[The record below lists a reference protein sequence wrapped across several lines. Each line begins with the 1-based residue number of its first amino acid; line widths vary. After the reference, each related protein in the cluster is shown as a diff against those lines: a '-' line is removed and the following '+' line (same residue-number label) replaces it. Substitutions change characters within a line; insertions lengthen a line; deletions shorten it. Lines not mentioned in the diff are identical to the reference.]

1 MRRRRKRDLCPVR
14 LSSAHR
20 AVWRA
25 LAACS
30 MLGVAGVACAADRRP
45 TSATDGE
52 QVSFN
57 GAFLRGAAAN
67 VDLSVFAKE
76 AALPPGT
83 HELDIY
89 VNGNF
94 LQRAKVLFVQQDSAV
109 VACLARQTFLDAGV
123 LEDALAKTEGDDC
136 MPASRAVE
144 GGRTTVDVPRMRLD
158 VQIPQALMHRTVLG
172 YVPMSAWDE
181 GAPVGFLRYSGS
193 YYSRSA
199 GNTGTNNESGFVSI
213 DAGANL
219 GLWQL
224 RNQSSYRYS
233 SGGGSQFNLGGT
245 YVRRALPSWQSEAT
259 AGEIS
264 TQGGI
269 FDSFDFRGVRLSSDD
284 RMLSPN
290 RQGYAPVIRGTA
302 NTNAR
307 VVVRQG
313 VYVVYETTVPPGP
326 FVIDDLYPT
335 QNSGDLQVEVT
346 ESDGQVRSFVV
357 PYAAVANSLRPGLSR
372 YAVHAGRTNVPYI
385 GAKDATFGQA
395 TYEHG
400 LSNEITLNGG
410 AQAASNGYWSVA
422 AGGVYA
428 SSFGA
433 LGANLAYSSSKV
445 DGARTGGWQMRA
457 SYNNTFA
464 PTGTTLTLA
473 GYRYSTSGY
482 RTLADS
488 LNGGSTPYYHL
499 DDTGGYLR
507 SNTFRQKNRFDLTL
521 SQSLGQY
528 GSINVS
534 GVRMQYYDGLRPS
547 DQYAVSYNNSLGK
560 VAYSLSLARER
571 VSSPEGGRSQTAVML
586 SLNIPLEIGNRG
598 STLGASIS
606 RRSSEGTQMQ
616 SSLTGTAGASAEYSY
631 NFNASRDTG
640 ANTTGVGANLTRATS
655 VGTFGAGAARS
666 DGSTILSGTARGAVV
681 AHEGGM
687 LFGPYIGETF
697 GIVHAPGAEGAQ
709 LRNAPGVTLNED
721 GYALVPSLMPY
732 RYNTIS
738 LDPADMSGD
747 AELEDTQRRVAPY
760 AGAVPYIR
768 FETRTGHAVL
778 VSVRDQQGGAL
789 PLGATVKDADGREIG
804 VVGQGSRLYARV
816 PAREGVM
823 HVSRGNQPDCEIPY
837 SLPSERLDEPVIRF
851 QAACAAPGT
860 RLRADTAVPN
870 VASR

>member
-1 MRRRRKRDLCPVR
+1 MRPTLAA
-14 LSSAHR
+14 SATWR
-20 AVWRA
+20 AV
-25 LAACS
+25 AAFG
-30 MLGVAGVACAADRRP
+30 MLGMAGVADAVDRDRR
-45 TSATDGE
+45 TSPITRDE
-52 QVSFN
+52 LVSFN

-76 AALPPGT
+76 ATLLPGT
-83 HELDIY
+83 HEVDLY

-94 LQRAKVLFVQQDSAV
+94 LQRGKVSFVQQDGAV
-109 VACLARQTFLDAGV
+109 AACLQRQTFIDAGV
-123 LEDALAKTEGDDC
+123 LEDALLMADGDDC
-136 MPASRAVE
+136 MAVSRAVN
-144 GGRTTVDVPRMRLD
+144 GGRATIDVPRMRLD
-158 VQIPQALMHRTVLG
+158 VEIPQALMHRVAQG

-181 GAPVGFLRYSGS
+181 GASVGFLRYSGS

-199 GNTGTNNESGFVSI
+199 SSAGASNESGFVSI
-213 DAGANL
+213 DAGVNL

-233 SGGGSQFNLGGT
+233 SDGGSQFNFGGT
-245 YVRRALPSWQSEAT
+245 YMRRALPGWRSEVT

-264 TQGGI
+264 TQGSI
-269 FDSFDFRGVRLSSDD
+269 FDAFDFRGVRLSSDD

-357 PYAAVANSLRPGLSR
+357 PYAAVADSLRPGLSR
-372 YAVHAGRTNVPYI
+372 YAIHVGRTNVPYI
-385 GAKDATFGQA
+385 GAKDAAFSQA

-400 LSNEITLNGG
+400 VSNEVTLNGG
-410 AQAASNGYWSVA
+410 AQFASNGYWSFA
-422 AGGVYA
+422 AGGVHA
-428 SSFGA
+428 SRFGA
-433 LGANLAYSSSKV
+433 LGANVAYSSSKV
-445 DGARTGGWQMRA
+445 EGVRTGGWQMRA

-473 GYRYSTSGY
+473 GYRYSTGGF

-499 DDTGGYLR
+499 EDTGSYLR
-507 SNTFRQKNRFDLTL
+507 SSTFRQKSRFDIVL
-521 SQSLGQY
+521 SQGFGEY
-528 GSINVS
+528 GTINVS
-534 GVRMQYYDGLRPS
+534 GVRMQFYDGLRPS

-560 VAYSLSLARER
+560 VAYSLSVARER

-586 SLNIPLEIGNRG
+586 SMTIPLDFGSRG
-598 STLGASIS
+598 GTLGASIS

-616 SSLTGTAGASAEYSY
+616 TSLTGTAGASAEYAY
-631 NFNASRDTG
+631 NLNASRDTS
-640 ANTTGVGANLTRATS
+640 ANSTGVGASVARSTS
-655 VGTFGAGAARS
+655 VGTFGVGAARS
-666 DGSTILSGTARGAVV
+666 DDSTILSGTARGAVV
-681 AHEGGM
+681 AHEGGV
-687 LFGPYIGETF
+687 LFGPYIGDTF

-709 LRNAPGVTLNED
+709 LRNAPGVTLDKD

-738 LDPADMSGD
+738 LDPADMSGQ

-760 AGAVPYIR
+760 AGAAPYIR
-768 FETRTGHAVL
+768 FETRAGHAVL
-778 VSVRDQQGGAL
+778 VGVRDENGGTL
-789 PLGATVKDADGREIG
+789 PLGATVKDANGREIG
-804 VVGQGSRLYARV
+804 MVGQGSRLYARV

-823 HVSRGNQPDCEIPY
+823 HVSRGGSQPDCEIPY
-837 SLPSERLDEPVIRF
+837 SLPSERLNDPIIRF
-851 QAACAAPGT
+851 QAACAAPVM
-860 RLRADTAVPN
+860 RVRAEAA
-870 VASR
+870 ASRAAAR